1 MLSYWLQSVLGAVA
15 PLELVLLVSPK
26 IGGS

>member
-15 PLELVLLVSPK
+15 ALELVLSVSPK